1 MQHDRDLFLEIK
13 KSAVAAGLM
22 RPTPVRYLLLVAAA
36 SALFASAYIGLYFAE
51 GLGRVAAILAAAY
64 GVVQFAFIGH
74 DAGHYEASRRPYL
87 NDWLG
92 QIGMTIISGLSFSY
106 WRKQHNLHH
115 KFSQD
120 ETQDPDMQSD
130 AVALYA
136 GALGSRRGIGK
147 WTVRW
152 QAPLLFGMYAL
163 HIFQLRYDGWAHV
176 WRNKESSATDAV
188 LLALHFV
195 LWLAVPAYFLGPA
208 VACTNY
214 VIVSMLC
221 GLIYGPVFVTNHVGA
236 DSFSPDDG
244 VSYWR
249 RQILGSRNVTCWPL
263 FDFHFAGLNF
273 QIEHHLFPGMSRY
286 HYRKLSPI
294 VRQVCE
300 REGLT
305 YRQESFPR
313 AIWSVLA
320 HLHNL
325 SAAYKAGPGRTRRD
339 ASAPGLAASLGVAS
353 PVHLESSAST
363 GRQPAGVLP
372 DSRSAQ
378 RCI

>member
-1 MQHDRDLFLEIK
+1 
-13 KSAVAAGLM
+13 M

-36 SALFASAYIGLYFAE
+36 SALFASAYLSLFFVE
-51 GLGRVAAILAAAY
+51 GLWRAAAIALAAY
-64 GVVQFAFIGH
+64 GVVQFAFLGH
-74 DAGHYEASRRPYL
+74 DAGHYEASRRPYV

-92 QIGMTIISGLSFSY
+92 QIGMTVISGLSFSY

-115 KFSQD
+115 KYSQD

-136 GALGSRRGIGK
+136 GALASRRGIGK

-152 QAPLLFGMYAL
+152 QAPLLFVMYAL
-163 HIFQLRYDGWAHV
+163 HIFQLRYDGWV
-176 WRNKESSATDAV
+176 FVRRNWQAATVDAV

-195 LWLAVPAYFLGPA
+195 LWLVLPAYFLGPA
-208 VACTNY
+208 AAVANY
-214 VIVSMLC
+214 LIVSMLC

-236 DSFSPDDG
+236 DSFLPGDG

-263 FDFHFAGLNF
+263 FDFHFGGLNF

-286 HYRKLSPI
+286 HYRKLSPL
-294 VRQVCE
+294 VQQVCE

-320 HLHNL
+320 HLQSL
-325 SAAYKAGPGRTRRD
+325 SAAYRRTQKD
-339 ASAPGLAASLGVAS
+339 APAPATISAPGLSAALGAAAS

-363 GRQPAGVLP
+363 GRQPAGVAP